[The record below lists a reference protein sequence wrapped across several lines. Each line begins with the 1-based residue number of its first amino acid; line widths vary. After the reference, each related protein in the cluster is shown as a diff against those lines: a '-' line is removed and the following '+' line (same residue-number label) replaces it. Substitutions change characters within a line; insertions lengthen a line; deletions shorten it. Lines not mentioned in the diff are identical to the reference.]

1 MLTLTGAALS
11 LGGVC
16 RACED
21 GKRLPLEPGGDP
33 KRGDWEGGMVSMG
46 VTSVSEEGWG
56 AGSPDVQGEGLV
68 WRADRMSWLVG
79 GRDRE
84 SDTEGGSGG

>member
-1 MLTLTGAALS
+1 
-11 LGGVC
+11 
-16 RACED
+16 
-21 GKRLPLEPGGDP
+21 
-33 KRGDWEGGMVSMG
+33 MVSMG